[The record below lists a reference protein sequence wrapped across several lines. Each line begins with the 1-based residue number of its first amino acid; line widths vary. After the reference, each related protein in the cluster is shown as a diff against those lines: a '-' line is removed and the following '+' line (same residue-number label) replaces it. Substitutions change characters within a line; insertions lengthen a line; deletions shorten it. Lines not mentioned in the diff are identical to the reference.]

1 MTTFNVER
9 FKSALTNGGAR
20 PNQFAVQLSF
30 PTYVAAQSIA
40 VARAPFLVNIAELP
54 GQTVNPAIVQY
65 RGREVKFAGD
75 RIFAPY
81 TITVMNDAEMSI
93 RNGMEQWMGGMED
106 NAAKFGRLQPSE
118 YQRDIDVLQL
128 DRNGNILKS
137 YKLVNAFPVDL
148 SPVALDFGANDQISQ
163 FTVTFQY
170 QHFTTSSNPLGGIV
184 DFGGI
189 FRGAAAGGAANAA

>member
-30 PTYVAAQSIA
+30 PTYVPAQSIA

-65 RGREVKFAGD
+65 RGREVKFVGD
-75 RIFAPY
+75 RIFAPW
-81 TITVMNDAEMSI
+81 TITVLNDAEMSI
-93 RNGMEQWMGGMED
+93 RNGIEQWMNGMED
-106 NAAKFGRLQPSE
+106 LANKIGRLQPSE
-118 YQRDIDVLQL
+118 YQRDLDVFQL

-170 QHFTTSSNPLGGIV
+170 QHFTTSNNPLGGIV
-184 DFGGI
+184 NFAGI
-189 FRGAAAGGAANAA
+189 FNGF

>member
-1 MTTFNVER
+1 MSTFNVER
-9 FKSALTNGGAR
+9 FKASLTNGGAR

-30 PTYVAAQSIA
+30 PTYVGAAAIA

-81 TITVMNDAEMSI
+81 TITVMNDSDLSI
-93 RNGMEQWMGGMED
+93 RTGMEQWMSGIED
-106 NAAKFGRLQPSE
+106 NVAKFGKLQPVD
-118 YQRDIDVLQL
+118 YQRDLDILQL
-128 DRNGNILKS
+128 DRNGNTLKS
-137 YKLVNAFPVDL
+137 YKIVNAFPVDL
-148 SPVALDFGANDQISQ
+148 SPIALDFGANDQISQ

-170 QHFTTSSNPLGGIV
+170 QHFTTAGSNSSNSRLFI
-184 DFGGI
+184 
-189 FRGAAAGGAANAA
+189 

>member
-170 QHFTTSSNPLGGIV
+170 QHFTTSSNPLGGII
-184 DFGGI
+184 DFGTI
-189 FRGAAAGGAANAA
+189 FRG

>member
-30 PTYVAAQSIA
+30 PTYVATQSLA
-40 VARAPFLVNIAELP
+40 VARAPFLVSVAELP

-75 RIFAPY
+75 RIYAPW
-81 TITVMNDAEMSI
+81 TITILNDSDMSI
-93 RNGMEQWMGGMED
+93 RNALEQWTGGMED
-106 NAAKFGRLQPSE
+106 YANKFGRLQPSE
-118 YQRDIDVLQL
+118 YQRDMQVFQL

-137 YKLVNAFPVDL
+137 YNLVNAFPVDI

-170 QHFTTSSNPLGGIV
+170 QHFTTANNPLGSIIN
-184 DFGGI
+184 FGGI
-189 FRGAAAGGAANAA
+189 FNI

>member
-30 PTYVAAQSIA
+30 PSYVAGGALA
-40 VARAPFLVNIAELP
+40 VARAPFLVSVAELP

-65 RGREVKFAGD
+65 RGREVKFVGD
-75 RIFAPY
+75 RVYAPW
-81 TITVMNDAEMSI
+81 TITVLNDSEMTI
-93 RNGMEQWMGGMED
+93 RTAIEQWMNGMED
-106 NAAKFGRLQPSE
+106 YAAKFGRLQPSE
-118 YQRDIDVLQL
+118 YQRDADVFQL
-128 DRNGNILKS
+128 DRNGNTLKS

-148 SPVALDFGANDQISQ
+148 SPVGLDFGANDQIST

-170 QHFTTSSNPLGGIV
+170 QHFIPSNNPSAGTV
-184 DFGGI
+184 NFGTI
-189 FRGAAAGGAANAA
+189 FNG

>member
-20 PNQFAVQLSF
+20 PNQFAVQLSY
-30 PTYVAAQSIA
+30 PTYVAGAPLA
-40 VARAPFLVNIAELP
+40 VARSPFLVNIAELP

-65 RGREVKFAGD
+65 RGREVKFVGD
-75 RIFAPY
+75 RIYAPW
-81 TITVMNDAEMSI
+81 TITVLNDAEMSV
-93 RNGMEQWMGGMED
+93 RSALEQWMAGMED
-106 NAAKFGRLQPSE
+106 YADKFGRLQPSE
-118 YQRDIDVLQL
+118 YQRDLDVYQL

-170 QHFTTSSNPLGGIV
+170 QHFTTSNNPLGSIV
-184 DFGGI
+184 NVGGVFNGTI
-189 FRGAAAGGAANAA
+189 

>member
-20 PNQFAVQLSF
+20 PNQFAVQMSF
-30 PTYVAAQSIA
+30 PTYVSGAAIA

-65 RGREVKFAGD
+65 RGREVKFVGD
-75 RIFAPY
+75 RIYAPW
-81 TITVMNDAEMSI
+81 TITVLNDAEMSI
-93 RNGMEQWMGGMED
+93 RNAIEQWMGGMED
-106 NAAKFGRLQPSE
+106 YASKIGRLQPSE
-118 YQRDIDVLQL
+118 YQRDMDVFQL

-184 DFGGI
+184 NFAGI
-189 FRGAAAGGAANAA
+189 FNGR

>member
-9 FKSALTNGGAR
+9 FKSALTNGGVR

-30 PTYVAAQSIA
+30 PTYVAGAALA

-65 RGREVKFAGD
+65 RGREVKFVGD
-75 RIFAPY
+75 RIYAPY
-81 TITVMNDAEMSI
+81 TLTVLNDSELSI
-93 RNGMEQWMGGMED
+93 RNALEQWMGGMED
-106 NAAKFGRLQPSE
+106 YATKIGRLQPSE
-118 YQRDIDVLQL
+118 YQRDVDAFQL
-128 DRNGNILKS
+128 DRNGNVLKS

-148 SPVALDFGANDQISQ
+148 SPVGLDFGANDQISQ

-170 QHFTTSSNPLGGIV
+170 QHFTTSNNPGAGTV
-184 DFGGI
+184 NFAGI
-189 FRGAAAGGAANAA
+189 FNG

>member
-30 PTYVAAQSIA
+30 PTYVASQSLA
-40 VARAPFLVNIAELP
+40 VARAPFLVSVAELP

-65 RGREVKFAGD
+65 RGREVKFVGD
-75 RIFAPY
+75 RVYAPW
-81 TITVMNDAEMSI
+81 TITVLNDAEMSI
-93 RNGMEQWMGGMED
+93 RNAVEQWMGGMED
-106 NAAKFGRLQPSE
+106 YANKFGRLQPSE
-118 YQRDIDVLQL
+118 YQRDMQVFQL
-128 DRNGNILKS
+128 DRNGNALKS
-137 YKLVNAFPVDL
+137 YNIVNAFPVDL
-148 SPVALDFGANDQISQ
+148 SPVALDFGANDQISS

-170 QHFTTSSNPLGGIV
+170 QHFTTSSNPAGSIV

-189 FRGAAAGGAANAA
+189 FNR

>member
-30 PTYVAAQSIA
+30 PTYVGGANIA

-65 RGREVKFAGD
+65 RGREVKFVGD
-75 RIFAPY
+75 RIFAPW
-81 TITVMNDAEMSI
+81 TITVLNDAEMSI
-93 RNGMEQWMGGMED
+93 RTAVEQWMNGMED
-106 NAAKFGRLQPSE
+106 TADKFGRLQPSE
-118 YQRDIDVLQL
+118 YQRNLDVFQL

-137 YKLVNAFPVDL
+137 YQLVNAFPVDL
-148 SPVALDFGANDQISQ
+148 SPVGLDFGANDQISQ

-189 FRGAAAGGAANAA
+189 FNGR